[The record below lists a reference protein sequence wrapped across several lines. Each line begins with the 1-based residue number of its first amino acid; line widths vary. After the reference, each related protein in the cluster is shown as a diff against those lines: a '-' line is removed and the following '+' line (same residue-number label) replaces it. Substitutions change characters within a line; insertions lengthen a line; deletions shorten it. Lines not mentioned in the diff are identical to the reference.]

1 MLVLHHQGI
10 TSADY
15 ANQMLKMLTTL
26 SHHVTKCQ
34 QGNTI
39 SSDIIAS
46 TILKMIIKKNHPER
60 NIKFL
65 NKPEYV
71 IKIDNHEY
79 WWNISIQTATKIPHN
94 KPDLLVWDTD

>member
-34 QGNTI
+34 QGNTYHFVRHHCI
-39 SSDIIAS
+39 YYLENDHQEEPSR
-46 TILKMIIKKNHPER
+46 KK
-60 NIKFL
+60 
-65 NKPEYV
+65 Y
-71 IKIDNHEY
+71 
-79 WWNISIQTATKIPHN
+79 
-94 KPDLLVWDTD
+94 